1 MAASFTS
8 QPKTNPEFAAQSG
21 FSGPKLSH
29 SPQPELKRRV
39 ANPIG
44 LGKRAAVVA
53 NRTGPHT
60 TRNARKGTAR
70 NKKQIQWQK
79 KKPKQCIGSHL
90 AVWFNE
96 QFGRR
101 ARRHQEQGVQ
111 TEPNFFL
118 LSDLKLPDTPFENA
132 ESEIGD
138 FLDDPGDEIFHGD
151 LSSEDGFWSPKAY
164 SI

>member
-151 LSSEDGFWSPKAY
+151 LSSEDGFWSPN